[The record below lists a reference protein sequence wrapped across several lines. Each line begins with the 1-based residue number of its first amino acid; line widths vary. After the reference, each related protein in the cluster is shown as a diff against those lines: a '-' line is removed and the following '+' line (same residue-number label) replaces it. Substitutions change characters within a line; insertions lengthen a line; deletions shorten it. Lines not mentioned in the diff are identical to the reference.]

1 MPTSHFTPELF
12 KFLRDLKK
20 NNTRDWFTKNKP
32 RYEEHVKAPLLRFI
46 TDLAPRLERI
56 SPHFICDPKPVG
68 GSMFRIYRDTRFSK
82 DKSPYKTAATA
93 HFRHDTASDVHCPGF
108 YLHLEPKQVFIGAG
122 IWHPDGPTL
131 QLIRQRLVEDPA
143 GWKRAINAKAFK
155 EGRLALEG
163 ESLKR
168 PPRGFDPEHPLVE
181 DLKRKDFIA
190 VARLE
195 EADALSPDFLTTFVA
210 VCRDAK
216 PLVKCLTEACGE
228 SF

>member
-1 MPTSHFTPELF
+1 MTTEYFTKELF
-12 KFLRDLKK
+12 EFLRELKK

-32 RYEEHVKAPLLRFI
+32 RYEEHVKEPLLQFI
-46 TDLAPRLERI
+46 NDLAPRLEKI
-56 SPHFICDPKPVG
+56 SPHFICSPKPIG
-68 GSMFRIYRDTRFSK
+68 GSMFRIYRDTRFAK

-93 HFRHDTASDVHCPGF
+93 HFRHDTANDVHAPGF

-131 QLIRQRLVEDPA
+131 KLIRDRLVDDPA
-143 GWKRAINAKAFK
+143 AWKRAINAKAFK

-168 PPRGFDPEHPLVE
+168 PPRGFDAEHPLVD

-190 VARLE
+190 VARLK
-195 EADALSPDFLTTFVA
+195 EADALSPDFMATFVS

-216 PLVKCLTEACGE
+216 GFVEYLTEACGE
-228 SF
+228 PF